1 MKYKSI
7 AEVNEDA
14 LKEIEKAHEK
24 FKIEVFQ
31 HIESSNMFSSQF
43 FYFTCIF
50 SVLLTKQA
58 DNGKKVLESEL
69 NSLREKMLEI
79 ENESSLKY
87 EEVASETVG
96 KEEALTSAMAEI
108 TNLKEEILTKS

>member
-1 MKYKSI
+1 M
-7 AEVNEDA
+7 
-14 LKEIEKAHEK
+14 
-24 FKIEVFQ
+24 
-31 HIESSNMFSSQF
+31 
-43 FYFTCIF
+43 
-50 SVLLTKQA
+50 
-58 DNGKKVLESEL
+58 ESEL

>member
-7 AEVNEDA
+7 AEVNADA
-14 LKEIEKAHEK
+14 LKEIEKAHKK
-24 FKIEVFQ
+24 FKTEPG
-31 HIESSNMFSSQF
+31 
-43 FYFTCIF
+43 
-50 SVLLTKQA
+50 
-58 DNGKKVLESEL
+58 NGKKNLESKL
-69 NSLREKMLEI
+69 KSLREKMLEI
-79 ENESSLKY
+79 ENKSSSKY